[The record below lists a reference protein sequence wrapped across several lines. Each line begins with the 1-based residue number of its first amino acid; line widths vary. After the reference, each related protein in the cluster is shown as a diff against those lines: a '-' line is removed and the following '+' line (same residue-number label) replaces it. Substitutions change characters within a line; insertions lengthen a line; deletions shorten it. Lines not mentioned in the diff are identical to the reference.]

1 VKTRAILF
9 AFMAVFLVGCGS
21 GGGDVTTD
29 DVRSKEREI
38 EAATQKLNAGRTPD
52 QGQQGQ

>member
-1 VKTRAILF
+1 MKTRAILF